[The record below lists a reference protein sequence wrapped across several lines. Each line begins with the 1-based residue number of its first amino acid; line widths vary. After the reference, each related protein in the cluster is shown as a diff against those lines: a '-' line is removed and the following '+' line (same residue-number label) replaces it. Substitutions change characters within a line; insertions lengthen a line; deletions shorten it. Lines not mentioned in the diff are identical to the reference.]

1 MNRLIAAVVIL
12 VLVVV
17 VTWALWQRSQA
28 AEARADLAEQ
38 RLAESQQ
45 RERESQVVIDALW
58 DNATRLDAQRQAL
71 ARQRA
76 DLERAASDRLTTIQE
91 LHRENQALREW
102 ADTRL
107 PAAVIRLRRRPAV
120 TGAAA
125 YLKAL
130 RDPDPLHAAGQQPDH

>member
-1 MNRLIAAVVIL
+1 MNRLIAAIVIL

-45 RERESQVVIDALW
+45 RERESHVVIDALW
-58 DNATRLDAQRQAL
+58 KNASRLDAQRRAL

-76 DLERAASDRLTTIQE
+76 ELERAASDRLSTIQE
-91 LHRENQALREW
+91 LQRDNEDLRRW
-102 ADTRL
+102 AGTRL
-107 PAAVIRLRRRPAV
+107 PDAVIRLRRRPAV
-120 TGAAA
+120 TGAAD
-125 YLKAL
+125 YRQAL
-130 RDPDPLHAAGQQPDH
+130 RDAEPVHAAGQQPDH